1 MNLTR
6 QKQAADDPRFQTWH
20 KLVVAEAGFS
30 MLDIYGRHKHGL
42 HIEIIK
48 EFADTV
54 NRRDEAGS
62 LHPKA
67 PISALPRRY
76 FREIDESDIPNHIT
90 KFRRDFS
97 DFIAANRQ
105 TIKAKQV
112 LIDLHVSPRPVAAEY
127 LSVIE
132 EILKEQK
139 DEAGIDEVV
148 IFE

>member
-1 MNLTR
+1 
-6 QKQAADDPRFQTWH
+6 
-20 KLVVAEAGFS
+20 